1 MRSIKPGRG
10 LSGMGAVGAVVAA
23 VFGVIWTI
31 VAVQAGAPF
40 FFPLFGVI
48 FVILAI
54 VQGIYHYHNAT
65 GKNRFSE
72 FDITED
78 GEEPDP
84 FHERFGN
91 HADQEEDRP
100 GSSAV
105 FCPYCG
111 AKAEGDFEYCPK
123 CGKKLP
129 D

>member
-10 LSGMGAVGAVVAA
+10 QSGIGAVVSIVIAI
-23 VFGVIWTI
+23 FGVIWTI
-31 VAVQAGAPF
+31 VAIQAGAPF
-40 FFPLFGVI
+40 FFPLFGIVFI
-48 FVILAI
+48 VLAV
-54 VQGIYHYHNAT
+54 VQGLYQFRNAT
-65 GKNRFSE
+65 GKNRYSE

-84 FHERFGN
+84 LNERFGIP
-91 HADQEEDRP
+91 ADQEANRP
-100 GSSAV
+100 GSSAA

-111 AKAEGDFEYCPK
+111 AKAQGDFEYCPK